1 MDRNKPFEPEDEDSG
16 QDKIKKTNS
25 STPNLDKFGK
35 DLTKLAALGKLDPV
49 IGRENE
55 IDQTIEIL
63 NKRKKNNP
71 ILVGE
76 SGVGKTAIAEG
87 LALRIHQ
94 KKVDRSLLN
103 KKIIE
108 LNITSIVSGTKY
120 RGEFE
125 QRMDEIIKEVQKNPD
140 IIIFIDEIHNVI
152 GAGGASGSMDAANI
166 IKPALARGE
175 MKCIGATTLDEYK
188 KVIENDSALE
198 RRFQKVYINVPTKEE
213 TFEIL
218 NQIKHKYEDFHGV
231 FYSEEIL
238 KSCVD
243 ISDRYITDR
252 NFPDKALDLMDE
264 VGSSVKLHKI
274 KIPDSIKKLEAEM
287 SDIME
292 KKEIAAKKQ
301 DYENAAI
308 YRDKQR
314 NILALIAE
322 ENVKWKE
329 QLRQS
334 RIPVELE
341 DVARIVSKHTGI
353 PLNKLTDSENV
364 KLIKLDKFLKDKIIG
379 QDEAVEKIVDAIH
392 RSRIGIQDPDK
403 PIASFLFLGSTGV
416 GKTYL
421 AKTLAK
427 FMFDTEESFIRFDMS
442 EYMEKIS
449 VSKLIGAPPGYVGYE
464 EKGILT
470 EKVKNRPYSILL
482 FDEIEKAHPDLFNI
496 LLQILDEGKLT
507 DSTGKEVNFKNTI
520 IILTS
525 NIGTEKILS
534 EKRLGFATTTTEYD
548 ITDMVMSELKKKFK
562 PELINRIDEKVVF
575 KPISD
580 DEVLRII
587 DLELTK
593 LTKRIQEKG
602 YKLSIHIAV
611 KKFLASVGYD
621 RDYGARPLKRA
632 ITTHIETPIAKFLLI
647 DSPVEGSTLKLTLD
661 KKDNVV
667 VVKI

>member
-1 MDRNKPFEPEDEDSG
+1 
-16 QDKIKKTNS
+16 
-25 STPNLDKFGK
+25 
-35 DLTKLAALGKLDPV
+35 LAALGKLDPV

-76 SGVGKTAIAEG
+76 PGVGKTAIAEG

-94 KKVDRSLLN
+94 KKVDRSLKD
-103 KKIIE
+103 KKIVE
-108 LNITSIVSGTKY
+108 LNITSIISGTKY
-120 RGEFE
+120 RGDFE
-125 QRMDEIIKEVQKNPD
+125 QRMDEIMKEVQKNPD

-152 GAGGASGSMDAANI
+152 GAGSASGSMDAANI

-175 MKCIGATTLDEYK
+175 MRCIGATTFDEYK

-198 RRFQKVYINVPTKEE
+198 RRFQKVYVNVPTKEE
-213 TFEIL
+213 TLEIL
-218 NQIKHKYEDFHGV
+218 EQVKVKYEDFHGV
-231 FYSEEIL
+231 SYSEEIL
-238 KSCVD
+238 KSCID

-274 KIPDSIKKLEAEM
+274 KTPESIQKLEAEM
-287 SDIME
+287 YDIVD
-292 KKEIAAKKQ
+292 KKDKAAKKQ

-314 NILALIAE
+314 NVLALIE
-322 ENVKWKE
+322 QENIKWKE

-334 RIPVELE
+334 RIPVEIE
-341 DVARIVSKHTGI
+341 DVAKVVSKHTGI

-449 VSKLIGAPPGYVGYE
+449 VNKLIGAPPGYVGYE
-464 EKGILT
+464 EKGLLT
-470 EKVKNRPYSILL
+470 EKIKNRPYSILL

-525 NIGTEKILS
+525 NIGTDKILS
-534 EKRLGFATTTTEYD
+534 DKKMGFTTSNTQED
-548 ITDMVMSELKKKFK
+548 ITGMVMSELKKKFK

-575 KPISD
+575 KPITD
-580 DEVLRII
+580 DDVLRII
-587 DLELTK
+587 ELELIK
-593 LTKRIQEKG
+593 LNKRIQDKG
-602 YKLSIHIAV
+602 YKLSINIAV

-632 ITTHIETPIAKFLLI
+632 ITTYIETPIAKFLLI
-647 DSPVEGSTLKLTLD
+647 ENPTEGTTLKLNLD

-667 VVKI
+667 IVKS

>member
-1 MDRNKPFEPEDEDSG
+1 MEKNKPFGHDDEEDG

-25 STPNLDKFGK
+25 ATPNLDRFGK

-49 IGRENE
+49 IGRESE

-76 SGVGKTAIAEG
+76 PGVGKTAIAEG

-94 KKVDRSLLN
+94 KKVDRSLKD
-103 KKIIE
+103 KKIVE
-108 LNITSIVSGTKY
+108 LNITAIISGTKY
-120 RGEFE
+120 RGDFE
-125 QRMDEIIKEVQKNPD
+125 QRMDEIMKEVQKNPD

-152 GAGGASGSMDAANI
+152 GAGSASGSMDAANI

-175 MKCIGATTLDEYK
+175 MRCIGATTFDEYK

-198 RRFQKVYINVPTKEE
+198 RRFQKVYVNVPTKEE
-213 TFEIL
+213 TLEIL
-218 NQIKHKYEDFHGV
+218 KQIKIKYEDFHGV
-231 FYSEEIL
+231 SYSEEIL
-238 KSCVD
+238 KSCID

-264 VGSSVKLHKI
+264 VGSGVKLHKI
-274 KIPDSIKKLEAEM
+274 KIPESIQKLEAEM
-287 SDIME
+287 YDIVD
-292 KKEIAAKKQ
+292 KKDKAAKKQ

-314 NILALIAE
+314 NVLALIE
-322 ENVKWKE
+322 QENIKWKE

-334 RIPVELE
+334 RIPVEIE
-341 DVARIVSKHTGI
+341 DVAKVVSKHTGI
-353 PLNKLTDSENV
+353 PLNKLTDSENI

-449 VSKLIGAPPGYVGYE
+449 VNKLIGAPPGYVGYE
-464 EKGILT
+464 EKGLLT
-470 EKVKNRPYSILL
+470 EKIKNRPYSILL

-525 NIGTEKILS
+525 NIGTDKILS
-534 EKRLGFATTTTEYD
+534 DKRLGFTASNTQED
-548 ITDMVMSELKKKFK
+548 VTDMVMSELKKKFK

-575 KPISD
+575 KAITD
-580 DEVLRII
+580 DDILKII
-587 DLELTK
+587 ELELTK
-593 LTKRIQEKG
+593 LNKRIQDKG
-602 YKLSIHIAV
+602 YKLSINIAV

-632 ITTHIETPIAKFLLI
+632 ITTYVETPIAKFLLI
-647 DSPVEGSTLKLTLD
+647 ENPPEGTTLKLNLD
-661 KKDNVV
+661 KKDTVV
-667 VVKI
+667 IVKS

>member
-1 MDRNKPFEPEDEDSG
+1 MEKNKPFGHEDEEDG

-25 STPNLDKFGK
+25 ATPNLDRFGK

-49 IGRENE
+49 IGRESE

-76 SGVGKTAIAEG
+76 PGVGKTAIAEG

-94 KKVDRSLLN
+94 KKVDRSLKD

-108 LNITSIVSGTKY
+108 LNITAIISGTKY
-120 RGEFE
+120 RGDFE
-125 QRMDEIIKEVQKNPD
+125 QRMDEIMKEVQKNPD

-152 GAGGASGSMDAANI
+152 GAGSASGSMDAANI

-175 MKCIGATTLDEYK
+175 MRCIGATTFDEYK

-198 RRFQKVYINVPTKEE
+198 RRFQKVYVNVPTKEE
-213 TFEIL
+213 TLEIL
-218 NQIKHKYEDFHGV
+218 KQIKIKYEDFHGV
-231 FYSEEIL
+231 SYSEEIL
-238 KSCVD
+238 KSCID

-264 VGSSVKLHKI
+264 VGSGVKLHKI
-274 KIPDSIKKLEAEM
+274 KIPESIQKLEIEM
-287 SDIME
+287 YDIV
-292 KKEIAAKKQ
+292 EIKDHAAKTQ
-301 DYENAAI
+301 DYEKAAI

-314 NILALIAE
+314 NVLALIE
-322 ENVKWKE
+322 QENIKWKE

-334 RIPVELE
+334 RIPVEIE
-341 DVARIVSKHTGI
+341 DVAKVVSKHTGI
-353 PLNKLTDSENV
+353 PLNKLTDSENI

-464 EKGILT
+464 EKGLLT

-507 DSTGKEVNFKNTI
+507 DSTGKEVNFKNTV

-525 NIGTEKILS
+525 NIGTDKILS
-534 EKRLGFATTTTEYD
+534 DKRLGFTASNTQED
-548 ITDMVMSELKKKFK
+548 VTDMVMSELKKKFK

-575 KPISD
+575 KAITD
-580 DEVLRII
+580 DDILKII
-587 DLELTK
+587 ELELTK
-593 LTKRIQEKG
+593 LNKRIQDKG
-602 YKLSIHIAV
+602 YKLSINIAV

-632 ITTHIETPIAKFLLI
+632 ITTYIETPIAKFLLI
-647 DSPVEGSTLKLTLD
+647 ENPAEGTTLKLNLD

-667 VVKI
+667 IVKS

>member
-1 MDRNKPFEPEDEDSG
+1 
-16 QDKIKKTNS
+16 
-25 STPNLDKFGK
+25 
-35 DLTKLAALGKLDPV
+35 
-49 IGRENE
+49 
-55 IDQTIEIL
+55 
-63 NKRKKNNP
+63 
-71 ILVGE
+71 
-76 SGVGKTAIAEG
+76 
-87 LALRIHQ
+87 
-94 KKVDRSLLN
+94 
-103 KKIIE
+103 
-108 LNITSIVSGTKY
+108 
-120 RGEFE
+120 
-125 QRMDEIIKEVQKNPD
+125 
-140 IIIFIDEIHNVI
+140 
-152 GAGGASGSMDAANI
+152 MDAANI

-175 MKCIGATTLDEYK
+175 MRCIGATTFDEYK

-198 RRFQKVYINVPTKEE
+198 RRFQKVYVNVPTKEE
-213 TFEIL
+213 TLEIL
-218 NQIKHKYEDFHGV
+218 KQIKIKYEDFHGV
-231 FYSEEIL
+231 SYSEEIL
-238 KSCVD
+238 KSCID

-264 VGSSVKLHKI
+264 VGSGVKLHKI
-274 KIPDSIKKLEAEM
+274 KIPESIQKLEAEM
-287 SDIME
+287 YDIVD
-292 KKEIAAKKQ
+292 KKDKAAKKQ

-314 NILALIAE
+314 NVLALIE
-322 ENVKWKE
+322 QENIKWKE

-334 RIPVELE
+334 RIPVEIE
-341 DVARIVSKHTGI
+341 DVAKVVSKHTGI
-353 PLNKLTDSENV
+353 PLNKLTDSENI

-449 VSKLIGAPPGYVGYE
+449 VNKLIGAPPGYVGYE
-464 EKGILT
+464 EKGLLT
-470 EKVKNRPYSILL
+470 EKIKNRPYSILL

-525 NIGTEKILS
+525 NIGTDKILS
-534 EKRLGFATTTTEYD
+534 DKRLGFTTSNTQED
-548 ITDMVMSELKKKFK
+548 VTDMVMSELKKKFK

-575 KPISD
+575 KAITD
-580 DEVLRII
+580 DDILKII
-587 DLELTK
+587 ELELTK
-593 LTKRIQEKG
+593 LNKRIQDKG
-602 YKLSIHIAV
+602 YKLSINIAV

-632 ITTHIETPIAKFLLI
+632 ITTYVETPIAKFLLI
-647 DSPVEGSTLKLTLD
+647 ENPPEGTTLKLNLD

-667 VVKI
+667 IVKS

>member
-1 MDRNKPFEPEDEDSG
+1 MEKNKPFGHDDEEDG

-25 STPNLDKFGK
+25 ATPNLDRFGK

-49 IGRENE
+49 IGRESE

-76 SGVGKTAIAEG
+76 PGVGKTAIAEG

-94 KKVDRSLLN
+94 KKVDRSLKD

-108 LNITSIVSGTKY
+108 LNITTIISGTKY
-120 RGEFE
+120 RGDFE
-125 QRMDEIIKEVQKNPD
+125 QRMDEIMKEVQKNPD

-152 GAGGASGSMDAANI
+152 GAGSASGSMDAANI

-175 MKCIGATTLDEYK
+175 MRCIGATTFDEYK

-198 RRFQKVYINVPTKEE
+198 RRFQKVYVNVPTKEE
-213 TFEIL
+213 TLEIL
-218 NQIKHKYEDFHGV
+218 GQVKIKYEDFHGV
-231 FYSEEIL
+231 SYSEEIL
-238 KSCVD
+238 KSCID

-274 KIPDSIKKLEAEM
+274 KTPESIQKLEAEM
-287 SDIME
+287 YDIVD
-292 KKEIAAKKQ
+292 KKDKAAKKQ

-314 NILALIAE
+314 NVLALIE
-322 ENVKWKE
+322 QENIKWKE

-334 RIPVELE
+334 RIPVEIE
-341 DVARIVSKHTGI
+341 DVAKVVSKHTGI

-449 VSKLIGAPPGYVGYE
+449 VNKLIGAPPGYVGYE
-464 EKGILT
+464 EKGLLT

-525 NIGTEKILS
+525 NIGTDKILS
-534 EKRLGFATTTTEYD
+534 DKKMGFTTSNTQED

-575 KPISD
+575 KPITD
-580 DEVLRII
+580 DDVLRII
-587 DLELTK
+587 ELELIK
-593 LTKRIQEKG
+593 LNKRIQDKG
-602 YKLSIHIAV
+602 YKLSINIAV

-632 ITTHIETPIAKFLLI
+632 ITTYIETPIAKFLLI
-647 DSPVEGSTLKLTLD
+647 ENPMEGATLKLNLD

-667 VVKI
+667 IVKS

>member
-1 MDRNKPFEPEDEDSG
+1 MEKNKPFGHDDEEDG

-25 STPNLDKFGK
+25 ATPNLDRFGK

-49 IGRENE
+49 IGRESE

-76 SGVGKTAIAEG
+76 PGVGKTAIAEG

-94 KKVDRSLLN
+94 KKVDRSLKD
-103 KKIIE
+103 KKIVE
-108 LNITSIVSGTKY
+108 LNITAIISGTKY
-120 RGEFE
+120 RGDFE
-125 QRMDEIIKEVQKNPD
+125 QRMDEIMKEVQKNPD

-152 GAGGASGSMDAANI
+152 GAGSASGSMDAANI

-175 MKCIGATTLDEYK
+175 MRCIGATTFDEYK

-213 TFEIL
+213 TLEIL
-218 NQIKHKYEDFHGV
+218 KQIKIKYEDFHGV
-231 FYSEEIL
+231 SYSEEIL
-238 KSCVD
+238 KSCID

-264 VGSSVKLHKI
+264 VGSGVKLHKI
-274 KIPDSIKKLEAEM
+274 KIPESIQKLEAEM
-287 SDIME
+287 YDIVD
-292 KKEIAAKKQ
+292 KKDKAAKKQ

-314 NILALIAE
+314 NVLALIE
-322 ENVKWKE
+322 QENIKWKE

-334 RIPVELE
+334 RIPVEIE
-341 DVARIVSKHTGI
+341 DVAKVVSKHTGI
-353 PLNKLTDSENV
+353 PLNKLTDSENI

-449 VSKLIGAPPGYVGYE
+449 VNKLIGAPPGYVGYE
-464 EKGILT
+464 EKGLLT
-470 EKVKNRPYSILL
+470 EKIKNRPYSILL

-525 NIGTEKILS
+525 NIGTDKILS
-534 EKRLGFATTTTEYD
+534 DKRLGFTASNTQED
-548 ITDMVMSELKKKFK
+548 VTDMVMSELKKKFK

-575 KPISD
+575 KAITD
-580 DEVLRII
+580 DDILKII
-587 DLELTK
+587 ELELTK
-593 LTKRIQEKG
+593 LNKRIQDKG
-602 YKLSIHIAV
+602 YKLSINIAV

-632 ITTHIETPIAKFLLI
+632 ITTYVETPIAKFLLI
-647 DSPVEGSTLKLTLD
+647 ENPPEGTTLKLNLD

-667 VVKI
+667 IVKS

>member
-1 MDRNKPFEPEDEDSG
+1 MEKNKPFGHDDEEDG

-25 STPNLDKFGK
+25 ATPNLDRFGK

-49 IGRENE
+49 IGRESE

-76 SGVGKTAIAEG
+76 PGVGKTAIAEG

-94 KKVDRSLLN
+94 KKVDRSLKD
-103 KKIIE
+103 KKIVE
-108 LNITSIVSGTKY
+108 LNITAIISGTKY
-120 RGEFE
+120 RGDFE
-125 QRMDEIIKEVQKNPD
+125 QRMDEIMKEVQKNPD

-152 GAGGASGSMDAANI
+152 GAGAASGSMDAANI

-175 MKCIGATTLDEYK
+175 MRCIGATTFDEYK

-198 RRFQKVYINVPTKEE
+198 RRFQKVYVNVPTKEE

-218 NQIKHKYEDFHGV
+218 KQIKIKYEDFHGV
-231 FYSEEIL
+231 SYSEEIL
-238 KSCVD
+238 KSCID

-274 KIPDSIKKLEAEM
+274 KIPESIQKLEVEM
-287 SDIME
+287 YDIVE
-292 KKEIAAKKQ
+292 KKDQAAKKQ

-314 NILALIAE
+314 NVLALIE
-322 ENVKWKE
+322 QENIKWKE

-334 RIPVELE
+334 RIPVEIE
-341 DVARIVSKHTGI
+341 DVAKVVSKHTGI
-353 PLNKLTDSENV
+353 PLNKLTDSENI

-392 RSRIGIQDPDK
+392 RSRIGIQDPEK

-449 VSKLIGAPPGYVGYE
+449 VNKLIGAPPGYVGYE
-464 EKGILT
+464 EKGLLT

-525 NIGTEKILS
+525 NIGTDKILS
-534 EKRLGFATTTTEYD
+534 DKKLGFTASNTQED
-548 ITDMVMSELKKKFK
+548 VTDMVMSELKKKFK

-575 KPISD
+575 KPITD
-580 DEVLRII
+580 DDVLKII
-587 DLELTK
+587 ELELTK
-593 LTKRIQEKG
+593 LNKRIQDKG
-602 YKLSIHIAV
+602 YKLFINISV

-632 ITTHIETPIAKFLLI
+632 ITTYIETPIAKFLLI
-647 DSPVEGSTLKLTLD
+647 ENPSEGATLKLNLD

-667 VVKI
+667 IVKS

>member
-1 MDRNKPFEPEDEDSG
+1 MEKNKPFGHEDEEDG

-25 STPNLDKFGK
+25 ATPNLDKFGK

-49 IGRENE
+49 IGRESE

-76 SGVGKTAIAEG
+76 PGVGKTAIAEG

-94 KKVDRSLLN
+94 KKVDRSLKD

-108 LNITSIVSGTKY
+108 LNITSIISGTKY
-120 RGEFE
+120 RGDFE
-125 QRMDEIIKEVQKNPD
+125 QRMDEIMKEVQKNPD

-152 GAGGASGSMDAANI
+152 GAGAASGSMDAANI

-175 MKCIGATTLDEYK
+175 MRCIGATTFDEYK

-198 RRFQKVYINVPTKEE
+198 RRFQKVYVNVPTKEE
-213 TFEIL
+213 TLEIL
-218 NQIKHKYEDFHGV
+218 KQVKIKYEDFHGV

-238 KSCVD
+238 KSCID

-264 VGSSVKLHKI
+264 VGSGVKLHKI
-274 KIPDSIKKLEAEM
+274 KIPESIQKLETEM
-287 SDIME
+287 YDIVD
-292 KKEIAAKKQ
+292 KKDKAAKTQ
-301 DYENAAI
+301 DYESAAI

-314 NILALIAE
+314 NVLALIE
-322 ENVKWKE
+322 QENIKWKE

-334 RIPVELE
+334 RIPVEIE
-341 DVARIVSKHTGI
+341 DVAKVVSKHTGI

-464 EKGILT
+464 EKGLLT

-525 NIGTEKILS
+525 NIGTDKILS
-534 EKRLGFATTTTEYD
+534 DKKMGFTTSNTQED
-548 ITDMVMSELKKKFK
+548 ITSMVMSELKKKFK

-575 KPISD
+575 KPITD
-580 DEVLRII
+580 DDVLRII
-587 DLELTK
+587 ELELTK
-593 LTKRIQEKG
+593 LNKRIQDKG
-602 YKLSIHIAV
+602 YKLSINIAV

-632 ITTHIETPIAKFLLI
+632 ITTYIETPIAKFLLI
-647 DSPVEGSTLKLTLD
+647 ENPMEGATLKLNLD

-667 VVKI
+667 VVKS

>member
-1 MDRNKPFEPEDEDSG
+1 MEKNKPFGHEDEEDG

-25 STPNLDKFGK
+25 ATPNLDRFGK

-49 IGRENE
+49 IGRESE

-76 SGVGKTAIAEG
+76 PGVGKTAIAEG

-94 KKVDRSLLN
+94 KKVDRSLKD
-103 KKIIE
+103 KKIVE
-108 LNITSIVSGTKY
+108 LNITAIISGTKY
-120 RGEFE
+120 RGDFE
-125 QRMDEIIKEVQKNPD
+125 QRMDEIMKEVQKNPD

-152 GAGGASGSMDAANI
+152 GAGSASGSMDAANI

-175 MKCIGATTLDEYK
+175 MRCIGATTFDEYK

-198 RRFQKVYINVPTKEE
+198 RRFQKVYVNVPTKEE
-213 TFEIL
+213 TLEIL
-218 NQIKHKYEDFHGV
+218 KQIKIKYEDFHGV
-231 FYSEEIL
+231 SYSEEIL
-238 KSCVD
+238 KSCID

-264 VGSSVKLHKI
+264 VGSGVKLHKI
-274 KIPDSIKKLEAEM
+274 KIPESIQKLETEM
-287 SDIME
+287 YDIVD
-292 KKEIAAKKQ
+292 KKDKAAKKQ

-314 NILALIAE
+314 NVLALIE
-322 ENVKWKE
+322 QENIKWKE

-334 RIPVELE
+334 RIPVEIE
-341 DVARIVSKHTGI
+341 DVAKVVSKHTGI

-449 VSKLIGAPPGYVGYE
+449 VNKLIGAPPGYVGYE
-464 EKGILT
+464 EKGLLT
-470 EKVKNRPYSILL
+470 EKIKNRPYSILL

-525 NIGTEKILS
+525 NIGTDKILS
-534 EKRLGFATTTTEYD
+534 DKRLGFTASNTQED
-548 ITDMVMSELKKKFK
+548 VTDMVMSELKKKFK

-575 KPISD
+575 KAITD
-580 DEVLRII
+580 DDILKII
-587 DLELTK
+587 ELELTK
-593 LTKRIQEKG
+593 LNKRIQDKG
-602 YKLSIHIAV
+602 YKLSINIAV

-632 ITTHIETPIAKFLLI
+632 ITTYIETPIAKFLLI
-647 DSPVEGSTLKLTLD
+647 ENPAEGTTLKLNLD

-667 VVKI
+667 IVKS

>member
-1 MDRNKPFEPEDEDSG
+1 MEKNKPFGHDDEEDG

-25 STPNLDKFGK
+25 ATPNLDRFGK

-76 SGVGKTAIAEG
+76 PGVGKTAIAEG

-94 KKVDRSLLN
+94 KKVDRSLKD
-103 KKIIE
+103 KKIVE
-108 LNITSIVSGTKY
+108 LNITSIISGTKY
-120 RGEFE
+120 RGDFE
-125 QRMDEIIKEVQKNPD
+125 QRMDEIMKEVQKNPD

-152 GAGGASGSMDAANI
+152 GAGSASGSMDAANI

-175 MKCIGATTLDEYK
+175 MRCIGATTFDEYK

-198 RRFQKVYINVPTKEE
+198 RRFQKVYVNVPTKEE
-213 TFEIL
+213 TLEIL
-218 NQIKHKYEDFHGV
+218 EQVKVKYEDFHGV
-231 FYSEEIL
+231 SYSEEIL
-238 KSCVD
+238 KSCID

-274 KIPDSIKKLEAEM
+274 KTPESIQKLEAEM
-287 SDIME
+287 YDIVD
-292 KKEIAAKKQ
+292 KKDKAAKKQ

-314 NILALIAE
+314 NVLALIE
-322 ENVKWKE
+322 QENIKWKE

-334 RIPVELE
+334 RIPVEIE
-341 DVARIVSKHTGI
+341 DVAKVVSKHTGI

-449 VSKLIGAPPGYVGYE
+449 VNKLIGAPPGYVGYE
-464 EKGILT
+464 EKGLLT
-470 EKVKNRPYSILL
+470 EKIKNRPYSILL

-525 NIGTEKILS
+525 NIGTDKILS
-534 EKRLGFATTTTEYD
+534 DKKMGFTTSNTQED
-548 ITDMVMSELKKKFK
+548 ITGMVMSELKKKFK

-575 KPISD
+575 KPITD
-580 DEVLRII
+580 DDVLRII
-587 DLELTK
+587 ELELIK
-593 LTKRIQEKG
+593 LNKRIQDKG
-602 YKLSIHIAV
+602 YKLSINIAV

-632 ITTHIETPIAKFLLI
+632 ITTYIETPIAKFLLI
-647 DSPVEGSTLKLTLD
+647 ENPAEGTTLKLNLD

-667 VVKI
+667 IVKS

>member
-1 MDRNKPFEPEDEDSG
+1 MEKNKPFGHEDEEDG

-25 STPNLDKFGK
+25 ATPNLDKFGK

-49 IGRENE
+49 IGRESE

-76 SGVGKTAIAEG
+76 PGVGKTAIAEG

-94 KKVDRSLLN
+94 KKVDRSLKD

-108 LNITSIVSGTKY
+108 LNITSIISGTKY
-120 RGEFE
+120 RGDFE
-125 QRMDEIIKEVQKNPD
+125 QRMDEIMKEVQKNPD

-152 GAGGASGSMDAANI
+152 GAGAASGSMDAANI

-175 MKCIGATTLDEYK
+175 MRCIGATTFDEYK

-198 RRFQKVYINVPTKEE
+198 RRFQKVYVNVPTKEE
-213 TFEIL
+213 TLEIL
-218 NQIKHKYEDFHGV
+218 KQVKIKYEDFHGV

-238 KSCVD
+238 KSCID

-264 VGSSVKLHKI
+264 VGSGVKLHKI
-274 KIPDSIKKLEAEM
+274 KIPESIQKLEAEM
-287 SDIME
+287 HDIVE
-292 KKEIAAKKQ
+292 KKDKAAKTQ
-301 DYENAAI
+301 DYESAAI

-314 NILALIAE
+314 NVLALIE
-322 ENVKWKE
+322 QENIKWKE

-334 RIPVELE
+334 RIPVEIE
-341 DVARIVSKHTGI
+341 DVAKVVSKHTGI

-464 EKGILT
+464 EKGLLT

-525 NIGTEKILS
+525 NIGTDKILS
-534 EKRLGFATTTTEYD
+534 DKKMGFTTSNTQED
-548 ITDMVMSELKKKFK
+548 ITSMVMSELKKKFK

-575 KPISD
+575 KPITD
-580 DEVLRII
+580 DDVLRII
-587 DLELTK
+587 ELELTK
-593 LTKRIQEKG
+593 LNKRIQDKG
-602 YKLSIHIAV
+602 YKLSINIAV

-632 ITTHIETPIAKFLLI
+632 ITTYIETPIAKFLLI
-647 DSPVEGSTLKLTLD
+647 ENPMEGATLKLNLD

-667 VVKI
+667 VVKS

>member
-1 MDRNKPFEPEDEDSG
+1 MEKNKPFGHEDEEDG

-25 STPNLDKFGK
+25 ATPNLDKFGK

-49 IGRENE
+49 IGRESE

-76 SGVGKTAIAEG
+76 PGVGKTAIAEG

-94 KKVDRSLLN
+94 KKVDRSLKD

-108 LNITSIVSGTKY
+108 LNITSIISGTKY
-120 RGEFE
+120 RGDFE
-125 QRMDEIIKEVQKNPD
+125 QRMDEIMKEVQKTPD

-152 GAGGASGSMDAANI
+152 GAGAASGSMDAANI

-175 MKCIGATTLDEYK
+175 MRCIGATTFDEYK

-198 RRFQKVYINVPTKEE
+198 RRFQKVYVNVPTKEE
-213 TFEIL
+213 TLEIL
-218 NQIKHKYEDFHGV
+218 KQVKIKYEDFHGV
-231 FYSEEIL
+231 SYSEEIL
-238 KSCVD
+238 KSCID

-264 VGSSVKLHKI
+264 VGSGVKLHKI
-274 KIPDSIKKLEAEM
+274 KIPESIQKLETEM
-287 SDIME
+287 HDIVE
-292 KKEIAAKKQ
+292 KKDKAAKTQ
-301 DYENAAI
+301 DYESAAI

-314 NILALIAE
+314 NVLALIE
-322 ENVKWKE
+322 QENIKWKE

-334 RIPVELE
+334 RIPVEIE
-341 DVARIVSKHTGI
+341 DVAKVVSKHTGI

-464 EKGILT
+464 EKGLLT

-525 NIGTEKILS
+525 NIGTDKILS
-534 EKRLGFATTTTEYD
+534 DKKMGFTTSNTQED
-548 ITDMVMSELKKKFK
+548 ITSMVMSELKKKFK

-575 KPISD
+575 KPITD
-580 DEVLRII
+580 DDVLRII
-587 DLELTK
+587 ELELTK
-593 LTKRIQEKG
+593 LNKRIQDKG
-602 YKLSIHIAV
+602 YKLSINIAV

-632 ITTHIETPIAKFLLI
+632 ITTYIETPIAKFLLI
-647 DSPVEGSTLKLTLD
+647 ENPMEGATLKLNLD

-667 VVKI
+667 VVKS

>member
-1 MDRNKPFEPEDEDSG
+1 M
-16 QDKIKKTNS
+16 
-25 STPNLDKFGK
+25 
-35 DLTKLAALGKLDPV
+35 AALGKLDPV

-76 SGVGKTAIAEG
+76 PGVGKTAIAEG

-94 KKVDRSLLN
+94 KKVDRSLKD
-103 KKIIE
+103 KKIVE
-108 LNITSIVSGTKY
+108 LNITSIISGTKY
-120 RGEFE
+120 RGDFE
-125 QRMDEIIKEVQKNPD
+125 QRMDEIMKEVQKNPD

-152 GAGGASGSMDAANI
+152 GAGSASGSMDAANI

-175 MKCIGATTLDEYK
+175 MRCIGATTFDEYK

-198 RRFQKVYINVPTKEE
+198 RRFQKVYVNVPTKEE
-213 TFEIL
+213 TLEIL
-218 NQIKHKYEDFHGV
+218 EQVKVKYEDFHGV
-231 FYSEEIL
+231 SYSEEIL
-238 KSCVD
+238 KSCID

-274 KIPDSIKKLEAEM
+274 KTPESIQKLEAEM
-287 SDIME
+287 YDIVD
-292 KKEIAAKKQ
+292 KKDKAAKKQ

-314 NILALIAE
+314 NVLALIE
-322 ENVKWKE
+322 QENIKWKE

-334 RIPVELE
+334 RIPVEIE
-341 DVARIVSKHTGI
+341 DVAKVVSKHTGI

-449 VSKLIGAPPGYVGYE
+449 VNKLIGAPPGYVGYE
-464 EKGILT
+464 EKGLLT
-470 EKVKNRPYSILL
+470 EKIKNRPYSILL

-525 NIGTEKILS
+525 NIGTDKILS
-534 EKRLGFATTTTEYD
+534 DKKMGFTTSNTQED
-548 ITDMVMSELKKKFK
+548 ITGMVMSELKKKFK

-575 KPISD
+575 KPITD
-580 DEVLRII
+580 DDVLRII
-587 DLELTK
+587 ELELIK
-593 LTKRIQEKG
+593 LNKRIQDKG
-602 YKLSIHIAV
+602 YKLSINIAV

-632 ITTHIETPIAKFLLI
+632 ITTYIETPIAKFLLI
-647 DSPVEGSTLKLTLD
+647 ENPTEGTTLKLNLD

-667 VVKI
+667 IVKS

>member
-1 MDRNKPFEPEDEDSG
+1 MEKNKPFGHEDEEDG

-25 STPNLDKFGK
+25 ATPNLDRFGK

-49 IGRENE
+49 IGRESE

-76 SGVGKTAIAEG
+76 PGVGKTAIAEG

-94 KKVDRSLLN
+94 KKVDRSLKD

-108 LNITSIVSGTKY
+108 LNITAIISGTKY
-120 RGEFE
+120 RGDFE
-125 QRMDEIIKEVQKNPD
+125 QRMDEIMKEVQKNHD

-152 GAGGASGSMDAANI
+152 GAGSASGSMDAANI

-175 MKCIGATTLDEYK
+175 MRCIGATTFDEYK

-198 RRFQKVYINVPTKEE
+198 RRFQKVYVNVPTKEE
-213 TFEIL
+213 TLEIL
-218 NQIKHKYEDFHGV
+218 KQIKIKYEDFHGV
-231 FYSEEIL
+231 SYSEEIL
-238 KSCVD
+238 KSCID

-264 VGSSVKLHKI
+264 VGSGVKLHKI
-274 KIPDSIKKLEAEM
+274 KIPESIQKLEIEM
-287 SDIME
+287 YDIV
-292 KKEIAAKKQ
+292 EIKDHAAKTQ
-301 DYENAAI
+301 DYEKAAI

-314 NILALIAE
+314 NVLALIE
-322 ENVKWKE
+322 QENIKWKE

-334 RIPVELE
+334 RIPVEIE
-341 DVARIVSKHTGI
+341 DVAKVVSKHTGI
-353 PLNKLTDSENV
+353 PLNKLTDSENI

-379 QDEAVEKIVDAIH
+379 QNEAVEKIVDAIH

-464 EKGILT
+464 EKGLLT

-507 DSTGKEVNFKNTI
+507 DSTGKEVNFKNTV

-525 NIGTEKILS
+525 NIGTDKILS
-534 EKRLGFATTTTEYD
+534 DKRLGFTASNTQED
-548 ITDMVMSELKKKFK
+548 VTDMVMSELKKKFK

-575 KPISD
+575 KAITD
-580 DEVLRII
+580 DDILKII
-587 DLELTK
+587 ELELTK
-593 LTKRIQEKG
+593 LNKRIQDKG
-602 YKLSIHIAV
+602 YKLSINIAV

-632 ITTHIETPIAKFLLI
+632 ITTYIETPIAKFLLI
-647 DSPVEGSTLKLTLD
+647 ENPAEGTTLKLNLD

-667 VVKI
+667 IVKS

>member
-1 MDRNKPFEPEDEDSG
+1 MEKNKPFGHDDEEDG

-25 STPNLDKFGK
+25 ATPNLDRLGK

-49 IGRENE
+49 IGRESE

-76 SGVGKTAIAEG
+76 PGVGKTAIAEG

-94 KKVDRSLLN
+94 KKVDRSLKD
-103 KKIIE
+103 KKIVE
-108 LNITSIVSGTKY
+108 LNITAIISGTKY
-120 RGEFE
+120 RGDFE
-125 QRMDEIIKEVQKNPD
+125 QRMDEIMKEVQKNPD

-152 GAGGASGSMDAANI
+152 GAGAASGSMDAANI

-175 MKCIGATTLDEYK
+175 MRCIGATTFDEYK

-198 RRFQKVYINVPTKEE
+198 RRFQKVYVNVPTKEE
-213 TFEIL
+213 TLEIL
-218 NQIKHKYEDFHGV
+218 EQVKIKYEDFHGV
-231 FYSEEIL
+231 SYSEEIL
-238 KSCVD
+238 KSCID

-274 KIPDSIKKLEAEM
+274 KIPESIQKLETEM
-287 SDIME
+287 YDIVE
-292 KKEIAAKKQ
+292 KKDKAAKKQ

-314 NILALIAE
+314 NVLALIE
-322 ENVKWKE
+322 QENIKWKE

-334 RIPVELE
+334 RIPVEIE
-341 DVARIVSKHTGI
+341 DVAKVVSKHTGI
-353 PLNKLTDSENV
+353 PLNKLTDSENI

-449 VSKLIGAPPGYVGYE
+449 VNKLIGAPPGYVGYE
-464 EKGILT
+464 EKGLLT
-470 EKVKNRPYSILL
+470 EKIKNRPYSILL

-525 NIGTEKILS
+525 NIGTDKILS
-534 EKRLGFATTTTEYD
+534 DKKLGFTASNTQED
-548 ITDMVMSELKKKFK
+548 VTDMVMSELKKKFK

-575 KPISD
+575 KPITD
-580 DEVLRII
+580 DDVLKII
-587 DLELTK
+587 ELELTK
-593 LTKRIQEKG
+593 LNKRIQDKG
-602 YKLSIHIAV
+602 YKLSINISV

-632 ITTHIETPIAKFLLI
+632 ITTYIETPIAKFLLI
-647 DSPVEGSTLKLTLD
+647 ENPSEGATLKLNLD

-667 VVKI
+667 IVKS

>member
-1 MDRNKPFEPEDEDSG
+1 MEKNKPFGHDDEEDG

-25 STPNLDKFGK
+25 ATPNLDRFGK

-49 IGRENE
+49 IGRESE

-76 SGVGKTAIAEG
+76 PGVGKTAIAEG

-94 KKVDRSLLN
+94 KKVDRSLKD

-108 LNITSIVSGTKY
+108 LNITAIISGTKY
-120 RGEFE
+120 RGDFE
-125 QRMDEIIKEVQKNPD
+125 QRMDEIMKEVQKNPD

-152 GAGGASGSMDAANI
+152 GAGAASGSMDAANI

-175 MKCIGATTLDEYK
+175 MRCIGATTFDEYK

-198 RRFQKVYINVPTKEE
+198 RRFQKVYVNVPTKEE
-213 TFEIL
+213 TLEIL
-218 NQIKHKYEDFHGV
+218 EQVKIKYEDFHGV
-231 FYSEEIL
+231 SYSEEIL
-238 KSCVD
+238 KSCID

-274 KIPDSIKKLEAEM
+274 KIPESIQKLETEM
-287 SDIME
+287 YDIVE
-292 KKEIAAKKQ
+292 KKDKAAKKQ

-314 NILALIAE
+314 NVLALIE
-322 ENVKWKE
+322 QENIKWKE

-334 RIPVELE
+334 RIPVEIE
-341 DVARIVSKHTGI
+341 DVAKVVSKHTGI
-353 PLNKLTDSENV
+353 PLNKLTDSENI

-449 VSKLIGAPPGYVGYE
+449 VNKLIGAPPGYVGYE
-464 EKGILT
+464 EKGLLT
-470 EKVKNRPYSILL
+470 EKIKNRPYSILL

-525 NIGTEKILS
+525 NIGTDKILS
-534 EKRLGFATTTTEYD
+534 DKKLGFTASNTQED
-548 ITDMVMSELKKKFK
+548 VTDMVMSELKKKFK

-575 KPISD
+575 KPITD
-580 DEVLRII
+580 DDVLKII
-587 DLELTK
+587 ELELTK
-593 LTKRIQEKG
+593 LNKRIQDKG
-602 YKLSIHIAV
+602 YKLSINISV

-632 ITTHIETPIAKFLLI
+632 ITTYIETPIAKFLLI
-647 DSPVEGSTLKLTLD
+647 ENPSEGATLKLNLD

-667 VVKI
+667 IVKS

>member
-1 MDRNKPFEPEDEDSG
+1 MEKNKPFGHEDEEDG

-25 STPNLDKFGK
+25 ATPNLDRFGK

-49 IGRENE
+49 IGRESE

-76 SGVGKTAIAEG
+76 PGVGKTAIAEG

-94 KKVDRSLLN
+94 KKVDRSLKD

-108 LNITSIVSGTKY
+108 LNITAIISGTKY
-120 RGEFE
+120 RGDFE
-125 QRMDEIIKEVQKNPD
+125 QRMDEIMKEVQKNPD

-152 GAGGASGSMDAANI
+152 GAGSASGSMDAANI

-175 MKCIGATTLDEYK
+175 MRCIGATTFDEYK

-198 RRFQKVYINVPTKEE
+198 RRFQKVYVNVPTKEE
-213 TFEIL
+213 TLEIL
-218 NQIKHKYEDFHGV
+218 KQIKIKYEDFHGV
-231 FYSEEIL
+231 SYSEEIL
-238 KSCVD
+238 KSCID

-264 VGSSVKLHKI
+264 VGSGVKLHKI
-274 KIPDSIKKLEAEM
+274 KIPESIQKLEIEM
-287 SDIME
+287 YDIV
-292 KKEIAAKKQ
+292 EIKDHAAKTQ
-301 DYENAAI
+301 DYEKAAI

-314 NILALIAE
+314 NVLALIE
-322 ENVKWKE
+322 QENIKWKE

-334 RIPVELE
+334 RIPVEIE
-341 DVARIVSKHTGI
+341 DVAKVVSKHTGI
-353 PLNKLTDSENV
+353 PLNKLTDSENI

-379 QDEAVEKIVDAIH
+379 QNEAVEKIVDAIH

-464 EKGILT
+464 EKGLLT

-507 DSTGKEVNFKNTI
+507 DSTGKEVNFKNTV

-525 NIGTEKILS
+525 NIGTDKILS
-534 EKRLGFATTTTEYD
+534 DKKMGFTVSNTQED
-548 ITDMVMSELKKKFK
+548 ITGMVMSELKKKFK

-575 KPISD
+575 KPITD
-580 DEVLRII
+580 DDVLKII
-587 DLELTK
+587 ELELTK
-593 LTKRIQEKG
+593 LNKRIQDKG
-602 YKLSIHIAV
+602 YKLSINIAV

-632 ITTHIETPIAKFLLI
+632 ITTYIETPIAKFLLI
-647 DSPVEGSTLKLTLD
+647 ENPVEGTTLKLNLD

-667 VVKI
+667 IVKS

>member
-1 MDRNKPFEPEDEDSG
+1 MEKNKPFGHDDEEDG

-25 STPNLDKFGK
+25 ATPNLDRFGK

-49 IGRENE
+49 IGRESE

-76 SGVGKTAIAEG
+76 PGVGKTAIAEG

-94 KKVDRSLLN
+94 KKVDRSLKD
-103 KKIIE
+103 KKIVE
-108 LNITSIVSGTKY
+108 LNITAIISGTKY
-120 RGEFE
+120 RGDFE
-125 QRMDEIIKEVQKNPD
+125 QRMDEIMKEVQKNPD

-152 GAGGASGSMDAANI
+152 GAGSASGSMDAANI

-175 MKCIGATTLDEYK
+175 MRCIGATTFDEYK

-198 RRFQKVYINVPTKEE
+198 RRFQKVYVNVPTKEE
-213 TFEIL
+213 TLEIL
-218 NQIKHKYEDFHGV
+218 KQIKIKYEDFHGV
-231 FYSEEIL
+231 SYSEEIL
-238 KSCVD
+238 KSCID

-264 VGSSVKLHKI
+264 VGSGVKLHKI
-274 KIPDSIKKLEAEM
+274 KIPESIQKLEAEM
-287 SDIME
+287 YDIVD
-292 KKEIAAKKQ
+292 KKDKAAKKQ

-314 NILALIAE
+314 NVLALIE
-322 ENVKWKE
+322 QENIKWKE

-334 RIPVELE
+334 RIPVEIE
-341 DVARIVSKHTGI
+341 DVAKVVSKHTGI
-353 PLNKLTDSENV
+353 PLNKLTDSENI

-449 VSKLIGAPPGYVGYE
+449 VNKLIGAPPGYVGYE
-464 EKGILT
+464 EKGLLT
-470 EKVKNRPYSILL
+470 EKIKNRPYSILL

-525 NIGTEKILS
+525 NIGTDKILS
-534 EKRLGFATTTTEYD
+534 DKRLGFTASNTQED
-548 ITDMVMSELKKKFK
+548 VTDMVMSESKKKFK

-575 KPISD
+575 KAITD
-580 DEVLRII
+580 DDILKII
-587 DLELTK
+587 ELELTK
-593 LTKRIQEKG
+593 LNKRIQDKG
-602 YKLSIHIAV
+602 YKLSINIAV

-632 ITTHIETPIAKFLLI
+632 ITTYVETPIAKFLLI
-647 DSPVEGSTLKLTLD
+647 ENPPEGTTLKLNLD

-667 VVKI
+667 IVKS

>member
-16 QDKIKKTNS
+16 QDKIKKSNS

-49 IGRENE
+49 IGRESE

-274 KIPDSIKKLEAEM
+274 KIPESIKKLEAEM

-314 NILALIAE
+314 NILALIE
-322 ENVKWKE
+322 QENVKWKE
-329 QLRQS
+329 QIRQS

-525 NIGTEKILS
+525 NIGTDKILS
-534 EKRLGFATTTTEYD
+534 EKRLGFAMNTTEYD
-548 ITDMVMSELKKKFK
+548 VTDMVMSELKKKFK

-602 YKLSIHIAV
+602 YKLSIHISV

-647 DSPVEGSTLKLTLD
+647 DSPAEGSTLKLTID
-661 KKDNVV
+661 KKDNIV
-667 VVKI
+667 VVKS

>member
-1 MDRNKPFEPEDEDSG
+1 MEKNKPFGHDDEEDG

-25 STPNLDKFGK
+25 ATPNLDRFGK

-49 IGRENE
+49 IGRESE

-76 SGVGKTAIAEG
+76 PGVGKTAIAEG

-94 KKVDRSLLN
+94 KKVDRSLKD
-103 KKIIE
+103 KKIVE
-108 LNITSIVSGTKY
+108 LNITAIISGTKY
-120 RGEFE
+120 RGDFE
-125 QRMDEIIKEVQKNPD
+125 QRMDEIMKEVQKNPD

-152 GAGGASGSMDAANI
+152 GAGSASGSMDAANI

-175 MKCIGATTLDEYK
+175 MRCIGATTFDEYK

-198 RRFQKVYINVPTKEE
+198 RRFQKVYVNVPTKEE
-213 TFEIL
+213 TLEIL
-218 NQIKHKYEDFHGV
+218 KQIKIKYEDFHGV
-231 FYSEEIL
+231 SYSEEIL
-238 KSCVD
+238 KSCID

-264 VGSSVKLHKI
+264 VGSGVKLHKI
-274 KIPDSIKKLEAEM
+274 KIPESIQKLEAEM
-287 SDIME
+287 YDIVD
-292 KKEIAAKKQ
+292 KKDKAAKKQ

-314 NILALIAE
+314 NVLALIE
-322 ENVKWKE
+322 QENIKWKE

-334 RIPVELE
+334 RIPVEIE
-341 DVARIVSKHTGI
+341 DVAKVVSKHTGI
-353 PLNKLTDSENV
+353 PLNKLTDSENI

-449 VSKLIGAPPGYVGYE
+449 VNKLIGAPPGYVGYE
-464 EKGILT
+464 EKGLLT
-470 EKVKNRPYSILL
+470 EKIKNRPYSILL

-525 NIGTEKILS
+525 NIGTDKILS
-534 EKRLGFATTTTEYD
+534 DKRLGFTASNTQED
-548 ITDMVMSELKKKFK
+548 VTDMVMSELKKKFK

-575 KPISD
+575 KAITD
-580 DEVLRII
+580 DDILKII
-587 DLELTK
+587 ELELTK
-593 LTKRIQEKG
+593 LNKRIQDKG
-602 YKLSIHIAV
+602 YKLSINIAV

-632 ITTHIETPIAKFLLI
+632 ITTYVETPIAKFLLI
-647 DSPVEGSTLKLTLD
+647 ENPPEGTTLKLNLD

-667 VVKI
+667 IVKS

>member
-1 MDRNKPFEPEDEDSG
+1 MEKNKPFGHDDEEDG

-25 STPNLDKFGK
+25 STPNLDRFGK

-49 IGRENE
+49 IGRESE

-76 SGVGKTAIAEG
+76 PGVGKTAIAEG

-94 KKVDRSLLN
+94 KKVDRSLKD

-108 LNITSIVSGTKY
+108 LNITAIISGTKY
-120 RGEFE
+120 RGDFE
-125 QRMDEIIKEVQKNPD
+125 QRMDEIMKEVQKNPD

-152 GAGGASGSMDAANI
+152 GAGSASGSMDAANI

-175 MKCIGATTLDEYK
+175 MRCIGATTFDEYK

-198 RRFQKVYINVPTKEE
+198 RRFQKVYVNVPTKEE
-213 TFEIL
+213 TLEIL
-218 NQIKHKYEDFHGV
+218 KQIKIKYEDFHGV
-231 FYSEEIL
+231 SYSEEIL
-238 KSCVD
+238 KSCID

-264 VGSSVKLHKI
+264 VGSGVKLHKI
-274 KIPDSIKKLEAEM
+274 KIPESIQKLEIEM
-287 SDIME
+287 YDIV
-292 KKEIAAKKQ
+292 EIKDHAAKTQ
-301 DYENAAI
+301 DYEKAAI

-314 NILALIAE
+314 NVLALIE
-322 ENVKWKE
+322 QENIKWKE

-334 RIPVELE
+334 RIPVEIE
-341 DVARIVSKHTGI
+341 DVAKVVSKHTGI
-353 PLNKLTDSENV
+353 PLNKLTDSENI

-379 QDEAVEKIVDAIH
+379 QNEAVEKIVDAIH

-464 EKGILT
+464 EKGLLT

-507 DSTGKEVNFKNTI
+507 DSTGKEVNFKNTV

-525 NIGTEKILS
+525 NIGTDKILS
-534 EKRLGFATTTTEYD
+534 DKKMGFTVSNTQEDVTG
-548 ITDMVMSELKKKFK
+548 MVMSELKKKFK

-575 KPISD
+575 KPITD
-580 DEVLRII
+580 DDVLKII
-587 DLELTK
+587 ELELTK
-593 LTKRIQEKG
+593 LNKRIQDKG
-602 YKLSIHIAV
+602 YKLSINIAV

-632 ITTHIETPIAKFLLI
+632 ITTYIETPIAKFLLI
-647 DSPVEGSTLKLTLD
+647 ENPVEGTTLKLNLD

-667 VVKI
+667 IVKS

>member
-1 MDRNKPFEPEDEDSG
+1 MEKNKPFGHDDEEDG

-25 STPNLDKFGK
+25 ATPNLDRFGK

-49 IGRENE
+49 IGRESE

-76 SGVGKTAIAEG
+76 PGVGKTAIAEG

-94 KKVDRSLLN
+94 KKVDRSLKD

-108 LNITSIVSGTKY
+108 LNITAIISGTKY
-120 RGEFE
+120 RGDFE
-125 QRMDEIIKEVQKNPD
+125 QRMDEIMKEVQKNPD

-152 GAGGASGSMDAANI
+152 GAGSASGSMDAANI

-175 MKCIGATTLDEYK
+175 MRCIGATTFDEYK

-198 RRFQKVYINVPTKEE
+198 RRFQKVYVNVPTKEE
-213 TFEIL
+213 TLEIL
-218 NQIKHKYEDFHGV
+218 GQVKIKYEDFHGV
-231 FYSEEIL
+231 SYSEEIL
-238 KSCVD
+238 KSCID

-274 KIPDSIKKLEAEM
+274 KTPESIQKLEAEM
-287 SDIME
+287 YDIVD
-292 KKEIAAKKQ
+292 KKDKAAKKQ

-314 NILALIAE
+314 NVLALIE
-322 ENVKWKE
+322 QENIKWKE

-334 RIPVELE
+334 RIPVEIE
-341 DVARIVSKHTGI
+341 DVAKVVSKHTGI

-449 VSKLIGAPPGYVGYE
+449 VNKLIGAPPGYVGYE
-464 EKGILT
+464 EKGLLT

-525 NIGTEKILS
+525 NIGTDKILS
-534 EKRLGFATTTTEYD
+534 DKKMGFTTSNTQED

-575 KPISD
+575 KPITD
-580 DEVLRII
+580 DDVLRII
-587 DLELTK
+587 ELELIK
-593 LTKRIQEKG
+593 LNKRIQDKG
-602 YKLSIHIAV
+602 YKLSINIAV

-647 DSPVEGSTLKLTLD
+647 ENPMEGATLKLNLD

-667 VVKI
+667 IVKS

>member
-1 MDRNKPFEPEDEDSG
+1 MEKNKPFGHEDEEDG

-25 STPNLDKFGK
+25 ATPNLDRFGK

-49 IGRENE
+49 IGRESE

-76 SGVGKTAIAEG
+76 PGVGKTAIAEG

-94 KKVDRSLLN
+94 KKVDRSLKD
-103 KKIIE
+103 KKIVE
-108 LNITSIVSGTKY
+108 LNITAIISGTKY
-120 RGEFE
+120 RGDFE
-125 QRMDEIIKEVQKNPD
+125 QRMDEIMKEVQKNPD

-152 GAGGASGSMDAANI
+152 GAGSASGSMDAANI

-175 MKCIGATTLDEYK
+175 MRCIGATTFDEYK

-198 RRFQKVYINVPTKEE
+198 RRFQKVYVNVPTKEE
-213 TFEIL
+213 TLEIL
-218 NQIKHKYEDFHGV
+218 KQIKIKYEDFHGV
-231 FYSEEIL
+231 SYSEEIL
-238 KSCVD
+238 KSCID

-264 VGSSVKLHKI
+264 VGSGVKLHKI
-274 KIPDSIKKLEAEM
+274 KIPESIQKLEAEM
-287 SDIME
+287 YDIVD
-292 KKEIAAKKQ
+292 KKDKAAKKQ

-314 NILALIAE
+314 NVLALIE
-322 ENVKWKE
+322 QENIKWKE

-334 RIPVELE
+334 RIPVEIE
-341 DVARIVSKHTGI
+341 DVAKVVSKHTGI
-353 PLNKLTDSENV
+353 PLNKLTDSENI

-449 VSKLIGAPPGYVGYE
+449 VNKLIGAPPGYVGYE
-464 EKGILT
+464 EKGLLT
-470 EKVKNRPYSILL
+470 EKIKNRPYSILL

-525 NIGTEKILS
+525 NIGTDKILS
-534 EKRLGFATTTTEYD
+534 DKRLGFTASNTQED
-548 ITDMVMSELKKKFK
+548 VTDMVMSELKKKFK

-575 KPISD
+575 KAITD
-580 DEVLRII
+580 DDILKII
-587 DLELTK
+587 ELELTK
-593 LTKRIQEKG
+593 LNKRIQDKG
-602 YKLSIHIAV
+602 YKLSINIAV

-632 ITTHIETPIAKFLLI
+632 ITTYIETPIAKFLLI
-647 DSPVEGSTLKLTLD
+647 ENPAEGTTLKLNLD

-667 VVKI
+667 IVKS

>member
-1 MDRNKPFEPEDEDSG
+1 MEKNKPFGHDDEEDG

-25 STPNLDKFGK
+25 ATPNLDRFGK

-49 IGRENE
+49 IGREDE

-76 SGVGKTAIAEG
+76 PGVGKTAIAEG

-94 KKVDRSLLN
+94 KKVDRSLKD
-103 KKIIE
+103 KKIVE
-108 LNITSIVSGTKY
+108 LNITAIISGTKY
-120 RGEFE
+120 RGDFE
-125 QRMDEIIKEVQKNPD
+125 QRMDEIMKEVQKNPD

-152 GAGGASGSMDAANI
+152 GAGSASGSMDAANI

-175 MKCIGATTLDEYK
+175 MRCIGATTFDEYK

-198 RRFQKVYINVPTKEE
+198 RRFQKVYVNVPTKEE
-213 TFEIL
+213 TLEIL
-218 NQIKHKYEDFHGV
+218 KQIKIKYEDFHGV
-231 FYSEEIL
+231 SYSEEIL
-238 KSCVD
+238 KSCID

-264 VGSSVKLHKI
+264 VGSGVKLHKI
-274 KIPDSIKKLEAEM
+274 KIPESIQKLESEM
-287 SDIME
+287 YDIVE
-292 KKEIAAKKQ
+292 KKDKAAKKQ

-314 NILALIAE
+314 NVLALIE
-322 ENVKWKE
+322 QENIKWKE

-334 RIPVELE
+334 RIPVEIE
-341 DVARIVSKHTGI
+341 DVAKVVSKHTGI
-353 PLNKLTDSENV
+353 PLNKLTDSENI

-449 VSKLIGAPPGYVGYE
+449 VNKLIGAPPGYVGYE
-464 EKGILT
+464 EKGLLT
-470 EKVKNRPYSILL
+470 EKIKNRPYSILL

-525 NIGTEKILS
+525 NIGTDKILS
-534 EKRLGFATTTTEYD
+534 DKRLGFTASNTQED
-548 ITDMVMSELKKKFK
+548 VTDMVMSELKKKFK

-575 KPISD
+575 KAITD
-580 DEVLRII
+580 DDILKII
-587 DLELTK
+587 ELELTK
-593 LTKRIQEKG
+593 LNKRIQDKG
-602 YKLSIHIAV
+602 YKLSINISV

-632 ITTHIETPIAKFLLI
+632 ITTYIETPIAKFLLI
-647 DSPVEGSTLKLTLD
+647 ENPAEGTTLRLNLD

-667 VVKI
+667 IVKS

>member
-1 MDRNKPFEPEDEDSG
+1 MEKNKPFGHEDEEDG

-25 STPNLDKFGK
+25 ATPNLDRFGK

-49 IGRENE
+49 IGRESE

-76 SGVGKTAIAEG
+76 PGVGKTAIAEG

-94 KKVDRSLLN
+94 KKVDRSLKD
-103 KKIIE
+103 KKIVE
-108 LNITSIVSGTKY
+108 LNITAIISGTKY
-120 RGEFE
+120 RGDFE
-125 QRMDEIIKEVQKNPD
+125 QRMDEIMKEVQKNPD

-152 GAGGASGSMDAANI
+152 GAGSASGSMDAANI

-175 MKCIGATTLDEYK
+175 MRCIGATTFDEYK

-198 RRFQKVYINVPTKEE
+198 RRFQKVYVNVPTKEE
-213 TFEIL
+213 TLEIL
-218 NQIKHKYEDFHGV
+218 KQIKIKYEDFHGV
-231 FYSEEIL
+231 SYSEEIL
-238 KSCVD
+238 KSCID

-264 VGSSVKLHKI
+264 VGSGVKLHKI
-274 KIPDSIKKLEAEM
+274 KIPESIQKLESEM
-287 SDIME
+287 YDIVE
-292 KKEIAAKKQ
+292 KKDQAAKKQ

-314 NILALIAE
+314 NVLALIE
-322 ENVKWKE
+322 QENIKWKE
-329 QLRQS
+329 QLKQS
-334 RIPVELE
+334 RIPVEIE
-341 DVARIVSKHTGI
+341 DVAKVVSKHTGI
-353 PLNKLTDSENV
+353 PLNKLTDSENI

-464 EKGILT
+464 EKGLLT

-525 NIGTEKILS
+525 NIGTDKILS
-534 EKRLGFATTTTEYD
+534 DKRLGFTASNTQED
-548 ITDMVMSELKKKFK
+548 VTDMVMSELKKKFK

-575 KPISD
+575 KAITD
-580 DEVLRII
+580 DDILKII
-587 DLELTK
+587 ELELTK
-593 LTKRIQEKG
+593 LNKRIQDKG
-602 YKLSIHIAV
+602 YKLSINIAV

-632 ITTHIETPIAKFLLI
+632 ITTYVETPIAKFLLI
-647 DSPVEGSTLKLTLD
+647 ENPPEGTTLKLNLD

-667 VVKI
+667 IVKS

>member
-1 MDRNKPFEPEDEDSG
+1 MEKNKPFGHDDEEDG

-25 STPNLDKFGK
+25 ATPNLDRFGK

-49 IGRENE
+49 IGRESE

-76 SGVGKTAIAEG
+76 PGVGKTAIAEG

-94 KKVDRSLLN
+94 KKVDRSLKD

-108 LNITSIVSGTKY
+108 LNITAIISGTKY
-120 RGEFE
+120 RGDFE
-125 QRMDEIIKEVQKNPD
+125 QRMDEIMKEVQKNPD

-152 GAGGASGSMDAANI
+152 GAGSASGSMDAANI

-175 MKCIGATTLDEYK
+175 MRCIGATTFDEYK

-198 RRFQKVYINVPTKEE
+198 RRFQKVYVNVPTKEE
-213 TFEIL
+213 TLEIL
-218 NQIKHKYEDFHGV
+218 GQVKIKYEDFHGV
-231 FYSEEIL
+231 SYSEEIL
-238 KSCVD
+238 KSCID

-274 KIPDSIKKLEAEM
+274 KTPESIQKLEAEM
-287 SDIME
+287 YDIVD
-292 KKEIAAKKQ
+292 KKDKAAKKQ

-314 NILALIAE
+314 NVLALIE
-322 ENVKWKE
+322 QENIKWKE

-334 RIPVELE
+334 RIPVEIE
-341 DVARIVSKHTGI
+341 DVAKVVSKHTGI

-449 VSKLIGAPPGYVGYE
+449 VNKLIGAPPGYVGYE
-464 EKGILT
+464 EKGLLT
-470 EKVKNRPYSILL
+470 EKIKNRPYSILL

-525 NIGTEKILS
+525 NIGTDKILS
-534 EKRLGFATTTTEYD
+534 DKKMGFTTSNTQED

-575 KPISD
+575 KAITD
-580 DEVLRII
+580 DDVLKII
-587 DLELTK
+587 ELELTK
-593 LTKRIQEKG
+593 LNKRIQDKG
-602 YKLSIHIAV
+602 YKLSINIAV

-632 ITTHIETPIAKFLLI
+632 ITTYIETPIAKFLLI
-647 DSPVEGSTLKLTLD
+647 ENPAEGTTLKLNLD

-667 VVKI
+667 IVKS

>member
-1 MDRNKPFEPEDEDSG
+1 MEKNKPFGHDDEEDG

-25 STPNLDKFGK
+25 STPNLDRFGK

-49 IGRENE
+49 IGRESE

-76 SGVGKTAIAEG
+76 PGVGKTAIAEG

-94 KKVDRSLLN
+94 KKVDRSLKD

-108 LNITSIVSGTKY
+108 LNITAIISGTKY
-120 RGEFE
+120 RGDFE
-125 QRMDEIIKEVQKNPD
+125 QRMDEIMKEVQKNPD

-152 GAGGASGSMDAANI
+152 GAGSASGSMDAANI

-175 MKCIGATTLDEYK
+175 MRCIGATTFDEYK

-198 RRFQKVYINVPTKEE
+198 RRFQKVYVNVPTKEE
-213 TFEIL
+213 TLEIL
-218 NQIKHKYEDFHGV
+218 KQIKIKYEDFHGV
-231 FYSEEIL
+231 SYSEEIL
-238 KSCVD
+238 KSCID

-274 KIPDSIKKLEAEM
+274 KTPESIQKLETEM
-287 SDIME
+287 YDIVD
-292 KKEIAAKKQ
+292 KKDKAAKTQ
-301 DYENAAI
+301 DYESAAI

-314 NILALIAE
+314 NVLALIE
-322 ENVKWKE
+322 QENIKWKE

-334 RIPVELE
+334 RIPVEIE
-341 DVARIVSKHTGI
+341 DVAKVVSKHTGI

-464 EKGILT
+464 EKGLLT

-507 DSTGKEVNFKNTI
+507 DSTGKEVNFKNTV

-525 NIGTEKILS
+525 NIGTDKILS
-534 EKRLGFATTTTEYD
+534 DKKMGFTVSNTQEDVTG
-548 ITDMVMSELKKKFK
+548 MVMSELKKKFK

-575 KPISD
+575 KPITD
-580 DEVLRII
+580 DDVLKII
-587 DLELTK
+587 ELELTK
-593 LTKRIQEKG
+593 LNKRIQDKG
-602 YKLSIHIAV
+602 YKLSINIAV

-632 ITTHIETPIAKFLLI
+632 ITTYIETPIAKFLLI
-647 DSPVEGSTLKLTLD
+647 ENPVEGTTLKLNLD

-667 VVKI
+667 IVKS

>member
-1 MDRNKPFEPEDEDSG
+1 MEKNKPFGHEDEEDG

-25 STPNLDKFGK
+25 ATPNLDKFGK

-49 IGRENE
+49 IGRESE

-76 SGVGKTAIAEG
+76 PGVGKTAIAEG

-94 KKVDRSLLN
+94 KKVDRSLKD

-108 LNITSIVSGTKY
+108 LNITSIISGTKY
-120 RGEFE
+120 RGDFE
-125 QRMDEIIKEVQKNPD
+125 QRMDEIMKEVQKNPD

-152 GAGGASGSMDAANI
+152 GAGAASGSMDAANI

-175 MKCIGATTLDEYK
+175 MRCIGATTFDEYK

-198 RRFQKVYINVPTKEE
+198 RRFQKVYVNVPTKEE
-213 TFEIL
+213 TLEIL
-218 NQIKHKYEDFHGV
+218 KQVKIKYEDFHGV

-238 KSCVD
+238 KSCID

-264 VGSSVKLHKI
+264 VGSGVKLHKI
-274 KIPDSIKKLEAEM
+274 KIPESIQKLETEM
-287 SDIME
+287 HDIVE
-292 KKEIAAKKQ
+292 KKDKAAKTQ
-301 DYENAAI
+301 DYESAAI

-314 NILALIAE
+314 NVLALIE
-322 ENVKWKE
+322 QENIKWKE

-334 RIPVELE
+334 RIPVEIE
-341 DVARIVSKHTGI
+341 DVAKVVSKHTGI

-464 EKGILT
+464 EKGLLT

-525 NIGTEKILS
+525 NIGTDKILS
-534 EKRLGFATTTTEYD
+534 DKKMGFTTSNTQED
-548 ITDMVMSELKKKFK
+548 ITSMVMSELKKKFK

-575 KPISD
+575 KPITD
-580 DEVLRII
+580 DDVLRII
-587 DLELTK
+587 ELELTK
-593 LTKRIQEKG
+593 LNKRIQDKG
-602 YKLSIHIAV
+602 YKLSINIAV

-632 ITTHIETPIAKFLLI
+632 ITTYIETPIAKFLLI
-647 DSPVEGSTLKLTLD
+647 ENPMEGATLKLNLD

-667 VVKI
+667 VVKS

>member
-1 MDRNKPFEPEDEDSG
+1 MDRNKSFDPEDEDSG
-16 QDKIKKTNS
+16 QDRTKKTNS
-25 STPNLDKFGK
+25 LTPNLDKFGK
-35 DLTKLAALGKLDPV
+35 DLTKLAAIGKLDPV
-49 IGRENE
+49 IGRESE

-87 LALRIHQ
+87 LALRIHEN
-94 KKVDRSLLN
+94 KVDRSLLN

-175 MKCIGATTLDEYK
+175 MRCIGATTLDEYK

-218 NQIKHKYEDFHGV
+218 NQIKYKYEDFHGV
-231 FYSEEIL
+231 SYSEEIL

-252 NFPDKALDLMDE
+252 NFPDKALDLLDE

-287 SDIME
+287 SDIMK

-314 NILALIAE
+314 NILALIE
-322 ENVKWKE
+322 QENVKWKE

-341 DVARIVSKHTGI
+341 DVAKIVSKHTGI

-427 FMFDTEESFIRFDMS
+427 FMFDTEESFVRFDMS

-470 EKVKNRPYSILL
+470 EKIKNRPYSILL

-525 NIGTEKILS
+525 NIGTDKILS
-534 EKRLGFATTTTEYD
+534 EKRLGFATNTSEYD

-580 DEVLRII
+580 DEVLKII
-587 DLELTK
+587 DLELAR

-602 YKLSIHIAV
+602 YKLSIHISV

-632 ITTHIETPIAKFLLI
+632 ITTHVETPIAKFLLI
-647 DSPVEGSTLKLTLD
+647 DSPPEGSTLKLTLD

-667 VVKI
+667 VVKS

>member
-1 MDRNKPFEPEDEDSG
+1 MERNKPFEPEDDDSG

-49 IGRENE
+49 IGRESE

-198 RRFQKVYINVPTKEE
+198 RRFQKVYINIPTKEE

-218 NQIKHKYEDFHGV
+218 NQIKNKYEDFHGV

-314 NILALIAE
+314 NILALIE
-322 ENVKWKE
+322 QENIKWKE

-334 RIPVELE
+334 KIPVELE

-364 KLIKLDKFLKDKIIG
+364 KLIKLDKYLKDKIIG

-470 EKVKNRPYSILL
+470 EKIKNRPYSILL

-525 NIGTEKILS
+525 NIGTEKILT
-534 EKRLGFATTTTEYD
+534 EKKLGFATTTTQYD
-548 ITDMVMSELKKKFK
+548 VTDMVMSELKKKFK

-575 KPISD
+575 KPIG
-580 DEVLRII
+580 DEDVLRII

-602 YKLSIHIAV
+602 YKLSIHISV

-647 DSPVEGSTLKLTLD
+647 ESPSEGSMLKLTLD
-661 KKDNVV
+661 KKDNFVI
-667 VVKI
+667 VKS

>member
-1 MDRNKPFEPEDEDSG
+1 MERNKPFEPEDEDSG

-49 IGRENE
+49 IGRESE

-274 KIPDSIKKLEAEM
+274 KIPESIKKLEAEM
-287 SDIME
+287 SVIME

-314 NILALIAE
+314 YI
-322 ENVKWKE
+322 
-329 QLRQS
+329 
-334 RIPVELE
+334 
-341 DVARIVSKHTGI
+341 
-353 PLNKLTDSENV
+353 
-364 KLIKLDKFLKDKIIG
+364 
-379 QDEAVEKIVDAIH
+379 
-392 RSRIGIQDPDK
+392 
-403 PIASFLFLGSTGV
+403 
-416 GKTYL
+416 
-421 AKTLAK
+421 
-427 FMFDTEESFIRFDMS
+427 
-442 EYMEKIS
+442 
-449 VSKLIGAPPGYVGYE
+449 
-464 EKGILT
+464 
-470 EKVKNRPYSILL
+470 
-482 FDEIEKAHPDLFNI
+482 
-496 LLQILDEGKLT
+496 
-507 DSTGKEVNFKNTI
+507 
-520 IILTS
+520 
-525 NIGTEKILS
+525 
-534 EKRLGFATTTTEYD
+534 
-548 ITDMVMSELKKKFK
+548 
-562 PELINRIDEKVVF
+562 
-575 KPISD
+575 
-580 DEVLRII
+580 
-587 DLELTK
+587 
-593 LTKRIQEKG
+593 
-602 YKLSIHIAV
+602 
-611 KKFLASVGYD
+611 
-621 RDYGARPLKRA
+621 
-632 ITTHIETPIAKFLLI
+632 
-647 DSPVEGSTLKLTLD
+647 
-661 KKDNVV
+661 
-667 VVKI
+667 

>member
-1 MDRNKPFEPEDEDSG
+1 MEKNKPFGHDDEEDG

-25 STPNLDKFGK
+25 ATPNLDRFGK

-49 IGRENE
+49 IGRESE

-76 SGVGKTAIAEG
+76 PGVGKTAIAEG

-94 KKVDRSLLN
+94 KKVDRSLKD
-103 KKIIE
+103 KKIVE
-108 LNITSIVSGTKY
+108 LNITAIISGTKY
-120 RGEFE
+120 RGDFE
-125 QRMDEIIKEVQKNPD
+125 QRMDEIMKEVQKNPD

-152 GAGGASGSMDAANI
+152 GAGSASGSMDAANI

-175 MKCIGATTLDEYK
+175 MRCIGATTFDEYK

-198 RRFQKVYINVPTKEE
+198 RRFQKVYVNVPTKEE
-213 TFEIL
+213 TLEIL
-218 NQIKHKYEDFHGV
+218 KQIKIKYEDFHGV
-231 FYSEEIL
+231 SYSEEIL
-238 KSCVD
+238 KSCID

-264 VGSSVKLHKI
+264 VGSGVKLHKI
-274 KIPDSIKKLEAEM
+274 KIPESIQKLEAEM
-287 SDIME
+287 YDIVD
-292 KKEIAAKKQ
+292 KKDKAAKKQ

-314 NILALIAE
+314 NVLALIE
-322 ENVKWKE
+322 QENIKWKE

-334 RIPVELE
+334 RIPVEIE
-341 DVARIVSKHTGI
+341 DVAKVVSKHTGI
-353 PLNKLTDSENV
+353 PLNKLTDSENI

-449 VSKLIGAPPGYVGYE
+449 VNKLIGAPPGYVGYE
-464 EKGILT
+464 EKGLLT
-470 EKVKNRPYSILL
+470 EKIKNRPYSILL

-525 NIGTEKILS
+525 NIGTDKILS
-534 EKRLGFATTTTEYD
+534 DKRLGFTTSNTQED
-548 ITDMVMSELKKKFK
+548 VTDMVMSELKKKFK

-575 KPISD
+575 KAITD
-580 DEVLRII
+580 DDILKII
-587 DLELTK
+587 ELELTK
-593 LTKRIQEKG
+593 LNKRIQDKG
-602 YKLSIHIAV
+602 YKLSINIAV

-632 ITTHIETPIAKFLLI
+632 ITTYVETPIAKFLLI
-647 DSPVEGSTLKLTLD
+647 ENPPEGTTLKLNLD

-667 VVKI
+667 IVKS

>member
-1 MDRNKPFEPEDEDSG
+1 MEKNKPFGHDDEEDG

-25 STPNLDKFGK
+25 ATPNLDRFGK

-49 IGRENE
+49 IGRESE

-76 SGVGKTAIAEG
+76 PGVGKTAIAEG

-94 KKVDRSLLN
+94 KKVDRSLKD
-103 KKIIE
+103 KKIVE
-108 LNITSIVSGTKY
+108 LNITAIISGTKY
-120 RGEFE
+120 RGDFE
-125 QRMDEIIKEVQKNPD
+125 QRMDEIMKEVQKNPD

-152 GAGGASGSMDAANI
+152 GAGSASGSMDAANI

-175 MKCIGATTLDEYK
+175 MRCIGATTFDEYK

-213 TFEIL
+213 TLEIL
-218 NQIKHKYEDFHGV
+218 KQIKIKYEDFHGV
-231 FYSEEIL
+231 SYSEEIL
-238 KSCVD
+238 KSCID

-264 VGSSVKLHKI
+264 VGSGVKLHKI
-274 KIPDSIKKLEAEM
+274 KIPESIQKLEAEM
-287 SDIME
+287 YDIVD
-292 KKEIAAKKQ
+292 KKDKAAKKQ

-314 NILALIAE
+314 NVLALIE
-322 ENVKWKE
+322 QENIKWKE

-334 RIPVELE
+334 RIPVEIE
-341 DVARIVSKHTGI
+341 DVAKVVSKHTGI
-353 PLNKLTDSENV
+353 PLNKLTDSENI

-449 VSKLIGAPPGYVGYE
+449 VNKLIGAPPGYVGYE
-464 EKGILT
+464 EKGLLT
-470 EKVKNRPYSILL
+470 EKIKNRPYSILL

-525 NIGTEKILS
+525 NIGTDKILS
-534 EKRLGFATTTTEYD
+534 DKRLGFTTSNTQED
-548 ITDMVMSELKKKFK
+548 VTDMVMSELKKKFK

-575 KPISD
+575 KAITD
-580 DEVLRII
+580 DDILKII
-587 DLELTK
+587 ELELTK
-593 LTKRIQEKG
+593 LNKRIQDKG
-602 YKLSIHIAV
+602 YKLSINIAV

-632 ITTHIETPIAKFLLI
+632 ITTYVETPIAKFLLI
-647 DSPVEGSTLKLTLD
+647 ENPPEGTTLKLNLD

-667 VVKI
+667 IVKS

>member
-1 MDRNKPFEPEDEDSG
+1 MEKNKPFGHDDEEDG

-25 STPNLDKFGK
+25 ATPNLDRFGK

-49 IGRENE
+49 IGRESE

-76 SGVGKTAIAEG
+76 PGVGKTAIAEG

-94 KKVDRSLLN
+94 KKVDRSLKD
-103 KKIIE
+103 KKIVE
-108 LNITSIVSGTKY
+108 LNITAIISGTKY
-120 RGEFE
+120 RGDFE
-125 QRMDEIIKEVQKNPD
+125 QRMDEIMKEVQKNPD

-152 GAGGASGSMDAANI
+152 GAGAASGSMDAANI

-175 MKCIGATTLDEYK
+175 MRCIGATTFDEYK

-198 RRFQKVYINVPTKEE
+198 RRFQKVYVNVPTKEE
-213 TFEIL
+213 TLEIL
-218 NQIKHKYEDFHGV
+218 EQVKIKYEDFHGV
-231 FYSEEIL
+231 SYSEEIL
-238 KSCVD
+238 KSCID

-274 KIPDSIKKLEAEM
+274 KIPESIQKLETEM
-287 SDIME
+287 YDIVE
-292 KKEIAAKKQ
+292 KKDKAAKKQ

-314 NILALIAE
+314 NVLALIE
-322 ENVKWKE
+322 QENIKWKE

-334 RIPVELE
+334 RIPVEIE
-341 DVARIVSKHTGI
+341 DVAKVVSKHTGI
-353 PLNKLTDSENV
+353 PLNKLTDSENI

-449 VSKLIGAPPGYVGYE
+449 VNKLIGAPPGYVGYE
-464 EKGILT
+464 EKGLLT
-470 EKVKNRPYSILL
+470 EKIKNRPYSILL

-525 NIGTEKILS
+525 NIGTDKILS
-534 EKRLGFATTTTEYD
+534 DKKLGFTASNTQED
-548 ITDMVMSELKKKFK
+548 VTDMVMSELKKKFK

-575 KPISD
+575 KPITD
-580 DEVLRII
+580 DDVLKII
-587 DLELTK
+587 ELELTK
-593 LTKRIQEKG
+593 LNKRIQDKG
-602 YKLSIHIAV
+602 YKLSINISV

-632 ITTHIETPIAKFLLI
+632 ITTYIETPIAKFLLI
-647 DSPVEGSTLKLTLD
+647 ENPSEGATLKLNLD

-667 VVKI
+667 IVKS

>member
-1 MDRNKPFEPEDEDSG
+1 MEKNKPFGHDDEEDG
-16 QDKIKKTNS
+16 QDKVKKTNS
-25 STPNLDKFGK
+25 ATPNLDKFGK

-49 IGRENE
+49 IGSENE

-76 SGVGKTAIAEG
+76 PGVGKTAIAEG

-94 KKVDRSLLN
+94 KKVDRSLKD
-103 KKIIE
+103 KKIVE
-108 LNITSIVSGTKY
+108 LNITSIISGTKY
-120 RGEFE
+120 RGDFE
-125 QRMDEIIKEVQKNPD
+125 QRMDEIMKEVQKNPD

-152 GAGGASGSMDAANI
+152 GAGSASGSMDAANI

-175 MKCIGATTLDEYK
+175 MRCIGATTFDEYK

-198 RRFQKVYINVPTKEE
+198 RRFQKVYVNVPTKEE
-213 TFEIL
+213 TLEIL
-218 NQIKHKYEDFHGV
+218 EQVKVKYEDFHGV
-231 FYSEEIL
+231 SYSEEIL
-238 KSCVD
+238 KSCID

-274 KIPDSIKKLEAEM
+274 KTPESIQKLEAEM
-287 SDIME
+287 YDIVD
-292 KKEIAAKKQ
+292 KKDKAAKKQ

-314 NILALIAE
+314 NVLALIE
-322 ENVKWKE
+322 QENIKWKE

-334 RIPVELE
+334 RIPVEIE
-341 DVARIVSKHTGI
+341 DVAKVVSKHTGI

-449 VSKLIGAPPGYVGYE
+449 VNKLIGAPPGYVGYE
-464 EKGILT
+464 EKGLLT
-470 EKVKNRPYSILL
+470 EKIKNRPYSILL

-525 NIGTEKILS
+525 NIGTDKILS
-534 EKRLGFATTTTEYD
+534 DKKMGFTTSNTQED
-548 ITDMVMSELKKKFK
+548 ITGMVMSELKKKFK

-575 KPISD
+575 KPITD
-580 DEVLRII
+580 DDVLRII
-587 DLELTK
+587 ELELIK
-593 LTKRIQEKG
+593 LNKRIQDKG
-602 YKLSIHIAV
+602 YKLSINIAV

-632 ITTHIETPIAKFLLI
+632 ITTYIETPIAKFLLI
-647 DSPVEGSTLKLTLD
+647 ENPTEGTTLKLNLD

-667 VVKI
+667 IVKS